1 MLDDVLM
8 AAVVEDIPEQE
19 GPNSRMCKLRRRDL
33 PTDTP
38 GRLKGKT
45 FQLAPGLWR
54 SKPSSERLL
63 IPRRMDG
70 MPGRQSIK
78 SVVIHTDC
86 RGTTRLGT
94 ASYLGT
100 FACVFRVAESVL
112 RSVAGTFSAC
122 PQHAGDFA
130 CGRPRH
136 LALAR

>member
-1 MLDDVLM
+1 M

-19 GPNSRMCKLRRRDL
+19 GPNSRMCKLCRRDL

-54 SKPSSERLL
+54 HGRKTTSKPSSERLL
-63 IPRRMDG
+63 TPRWMDG
-70 MPGRQSIK
+70 MPGETVK
-78 SVVIHTDC
+78 SVVVHTDC